1 MNMPEIVD
9 ILQSEEVGKGVR
21 TLRFEYRHKVEPG
34 QFFMVWLPGVDEIPM
49 SASYC
54 EGRKGITVKEIGPA
68 TKALCNLRSGDKIGV
83 RGPYGQGYTLHD
95 GKILVVGGG
104 TGMASLLPAVE
115 AIGDRSRVDVAIG
128 ARNVSE
134 LLFVDRAKAASDNVR
149 TSTDDGTDG
158 LKGTAVDLVAD
169 MVSKKRYD
177 FVLACGPEKML
188 FYLLALLQRH
198 SIRCELSLERYMK
211 CGAGLCGSCA
221 LDQKRV
227 CVDGPVF
234 TGEQA
239 QRMVEFG
246 KFRRNEAGQQIKL

>member
-9 ILQSEEVGKGVR
+9 ILQCEEQGKGVR
-21 TLRFEYRHKVEPG
+21 TLRFQYPHIVRPG

-54 EGRKGITVKEIGPA
+54 EGRKGITVKDIGPA
-68 TKALCNLRSGDKIGV
+68 TMALCNLRSGDRIGV
-83 RGPYGQGYTLHD
+83 RGPYGHGYTIHD
-95 GKILVVGGG
+95 GRILVVGGG

-134 LLFVDRAKAASDNVR
+134 LLFVERAKLVSDNVR

-169 MVSKKRYD
+169 MLNHKSYD

-188 FYLLALLQRH
+188 FYLMALLQKH
-198 SIRCELSLERYMK
+198 NIRCELSLERYMK

-221 LDQKRV
+221 LDEKRV

-234 TGEQA
+234 SGEQA
-239 QRMVEFG
+239 QRMIEFG

>member
-1 MNMPEIVD
+1 MPEIVE
-9 ILQSEEVGKGVR
+9 ILQSEEIGKGVR
-21 TLRFEYRHKVEPG
+21 ALRFEYHHKVEPG
-34 QFFMVWLPGVDEIPM
+34 QFFMVWLPGVDEVPM

-68 TKALCNLRSGDKIGV
+68 TKALCNLRSGDRIGV
-83 RGPYGQGYTLHD
+83 RGPYGHGYTLHD
-95 GKILVVGGG
+95 GRTLVVGGG

-115 AIGDRSRVDVAIG
+115 AFGDPSKVDVAIG

-134 LLFVDRAKAASDNVR
+134 LLFIERAKAASNHVR

-169 MVSKKRYD
+169 MLSKERYD

-188 FYLLALLQRH
+188 FYLLAMLQKH
-198 SIRCELSLERYMK
+198 NIRCELSLERYMK

-221 LDQKRV
+221 LDEKRV

-239 QRMVEFG
+239 QRMIEFG
-246 KFRRNEAGQQIKL
+246 KFRRNEAGQLIRL

>member
-1 MNMPEIVD
+1 MYEIVD

-21 TLRFEYRHKVEPG
+21 TLRFDYRQEVRPG

-54 EGRKGITVKEIGPA
+54 VGRKGITVKDVGPA
-68 TKALCNLRSGDKIGV
+68 TRSLTNLRSGDRIGI
-83 RGPYGQGYTLHD
+83 RGPYGHGYSSHD
-95 GKILVVGGG
+95 GRILVVGGG

-115 AIGDRSRVDVAIG
+115 AFGDPSRVDVAIG

-134 LLFVDRAKAASDNVR
+134 LLFIDRAKAASNNVR
-149 TSTDDGTDG
+149 TSTDDGSHG
-158 LKGTAVDLVAD
+158 LKGTAVDLVAE
-169 MVSKKRYD
+169 MLSKGRYD

-188 FYLLALLQRH
+188 FYLLPLLEKH
-198 SIRCELSLERYMK
+198 NVKCELSLERYMK

-221 LDQKRV
+221 LDEMRV

-234 TGEQA
+234 TGEQV
-239 QRMVEFG
+239 QRMIEFG
-246 KFRRNEAGQQIKL
+246 RFRRNEAGQQIKL

>member
-1 MNMPEIVD
+1 MPEIVD
-9 ILQSEEVGKGVR
+9 IIQSEEAGKGVR
-21 TLRFEYRHKVEPG
+21 TLRFEYHHKVEPG
-34 QFFMVWLPGVDEIPM
+34 QFFMVWLPGVDEVPM

-54 EGRKGITVKEIGPA
+54 GGRKGITVKEIGPA

-83 RGPYGQGYTLHD
+83 RGPYGHGYTLHD
-95 GKILVVGGG
+95 GRALVVGGG

-115 AIGDRSRVDVAIG
+115 AIGDPSRVDVAIG

-134 LLFVDRAKAASDNVR
+134 LLFIERARAASNNVR
-149 TSTDDGTDG
+149 TSTDDGTNG
-158 LKGTAVDLVAD
+158 LKGTAVDLVSD
-169 MVSKKRYD
+169 MLSKERYD

-188 FYLLALLQRH
+188 FYLLVLLEKH
-198 SIRCELSLERYMK
+198 NVKCELSLERYMK

-221 LDQKRV
+221 LDDKRV

-239 QRMVEFG
+239 RRMTEFG
-246 KFRRNEAGQQIKL
+246 KFRRNEAGQLIKL

>member
-1 MNMPEIVD
+1 MNMPEIVE
-9 ILQSEEVGKGVR
+9 ILQTEEVGKGVR
-21 TLRFEYRHKVEPG
+21 TLRFDYSRKVGPG

-68 TKALCNLRSGDKIGV
+68 TKALCNLRSGDRIGV
-83 RGPYGQGYTLHD
+83 RGPYGHGYTLHD

-115 AIGDRSRVDVAIG
+115 VIGERTRVDVAIG

-134 LLFVDRAKAASDNVR
+134 LLFVDRAKAASDHVR
-149 TSTDDGTDG
+149 TSTDDGTEG

-169 MVSKKRYD
+169 MISKQHYD

-188 FYLLALLQRH
+188 FYLLALLQKNN
-198 SIRCELSLERYMK
+198 IRCELSLERYMK

-221 LDQKRV
+221 LDEKRV

-239 QRMVEFG
+239 QRMIEFG
-246 KFRRNEAGQQIKL
+246 KFRRNEAGQKIKL

>member
-1 MNMPEIVD
+1 MSEIVD

-21 TLRFEYRHKVEPG
+21 TLRFEYHHEVRPG

-54 EGRKGITVKEIGPA
+54 SGRKGITVKEVGPA
-68 TKALCNLRSGDKIGV
+68 TKALCDLRSGDKIGV
-83 RGPYGQGYTLHD
+83 RGPYGHGYSLHD
-95 GKILVVGGG
+95 GRILVVGGG

-115 AIGDRSRVDVAIG
+115 AVGDPARVDVAIG

-134 LLFVDRAKAASDNVR
+134 LLFIDRARSASGNVR

-158 LKGTAVDLVAD
+158 LRGTAVDLVAD
-169 MVSKKRYD
+169 MLSKERYD
-177 FVLACGPEKML
+177 HVLACGPEKMMY
-188 FYLLALLQRH
+188 YLLPLLRKQAVK
-198 SIRCELSLERYMK
+198 CQLSLERYMK

-221 LDQKRV
+221 LDEKRV

-234 TGEQA
+234 TGEEA
-239 QRMVEFG
+239 QRMIEFG
-246 KFRRNEAGQQIKL
+246 KFRRNEAGQQIRL

>member
-1 MNMPEIVD
+1 MSEIVE
-9 ILQSEEVGKGVR
+9 IQQSEEVGKGVR
-21 TLRFEYRHKVEPG
+21 TLRFEYAKKVSPG

-54 EGRKGITVKEIGPA
+54 DGRKGITVKEIGPA
-68 TKALCNLRSGDKIGV
+68 TKALCNLRSGDRIGV
-83 RGPYGQGYTLHD
+83 RGPYGHGYTIHE
-95 GKILVVGGG
+95 GRTLVVGGG

-115 AIGDRSRVDVAIG
+115 AFNDPSRVDVAIG

-134 LLFVDRAKAASDNVR
+134 LLFIERANKASNNVR

-169 MVSKKRYD
+169 MLSKQHYD
-177 FVLACGPEKML
+177 FVIACGPEKML
-188 FYLLALLQRH
+188 FYLLALLQKH
-198 SIRCELSLERYMK
+198 GVRCELSLERYMK

-221 LDQKRV
+221 LDEKRV

-234 TGEQA
+234 AGEQA
-239 QRMVEFG
+239 QKMIEFG

>member
-1 MNMPEIVD
+1 MPEVVE
-9 ILQSEEVGKGVR
+9 ILRSEEVGKGVR
-21 TLRFEYRHKVEPG
+21 TLRFEYHHKVMPG
-34 QFFMVWLPGVDEIPM
+34 QFFMVWLPGVDEVPM

-54 EGRKGITVKEIGPA
+54 EGMKGITVKEIGPA
-68 TKALCNLRSGDKIGV
+68 TKALCNLRSGDRIGV
-83 RGPYGQGYTLHD
+83 RGPYGHGYTLHD
-95 GKILVVGGG
+95 GRTLVVGGG

-115 AIGDRSRVDVAIG
+115 AFSDRSRVDVAIG

-134 LLFVDRAKAASDNVR
+134 LLFMERAKEASNNVR
-149 TSTDDGTDG
+149 TSTDDGTEG
-158 LKGTAVDLVAD
+158 LKGTAVDLVVD
-169 MVSKKRYD
+169 MLSKERYD

-188 FYLLALLQRH
+188 FYLLALLQKH
-198 SIRCELSLERYMK
+198 KVKCELSLERYMK

-221 LDQKRV
+221 LDEKRV

-239 QRMVEFG
+239 LKMIEFG

>member
-1 MNMPEIVD
+1 MPEIVE

-21 TLRFEYRHKVEPG
+21 TLRFDFDHKVQPG
-34 QFFMVWLPGVDEIPM
+34 QFFMVWLPGVDEVPM

-68 TKALCNLRSGDKIGV
+68 TKALCNLRSGDRIGI
-83 RGPYGQGYTLHD
+83 RGPYGHGYSLPD
-95 GKILVVGGG
+95 GRTLVVGGG
-104 TGMASLLPAVE
+104 TGMASLLPVVE
-115 AIGDRSRVDVAIG
+115 AFGDPSKVDVAIG

-134 LLFVDRAKAASDNVR
+134 LLFFERAKAASKHVC

-169 MVSKKRYD
+169 MLSKQRYD

-188 FYLLALLQRH
+188 FYLLALLQKH
-198 SIRCELSLERYMK
+198 NVKCELSLERYMK

-221 LDQKRV
+221 LDDKRV

-234 TGEQA
+234 TGEQVNK
-239 QRMVEFG
+239 MIEFG